1 MYRKNVLILIAGKM
15 QKTTCRRSRQQVNTS
30 QRKILNQVGFV
41 RISSKTC
48 NKKTSKLANSY
59 GQQRKKGN
67 PATISTVNQ
76 STARG
81 ITCGIL

>member
-1 MYRKNVLILIAGKM
+1 MYRKSVLILMAGRM
-15 QKTTCRRSRQQVNTS
+15 QEATCRRFRQQLNIL

-41 RISSKTC
+41 SISLKMC
-48 NKKTSKLANSY
+48 NKKPPNSY

-67 PATISTVNQ
+67 PATISIVNQ

-81 ITCGIL
+81 ITCSIL